1 METVWKLQDAKSQF
15 SKVVQNALKSGP
27 QYVTRRGTKA
37 VVVLSV
43 SDYEKLISNKL
54 SFKDFLHCRMSA
66 FGHFLRCL
74 SMLSV
79 SRPSVF
85 SPVDKGIAATEMT
98 PCARRKFLSTPAY
111 AGRSWAF
118 SAILPSGKRVR

>member
-43 SDYEKLISNKL
+43 GDYEKLISDKP
-54 SFKDFLHCRMSA
+54 SFKDFLLGCPKMHA
-66 FGHFLRCL
+66 DFKIE
-74 SMLSV
+74 
-79 SRPSVF
+79 RPKDY
-85 SPVDKGIAATEMT
+85 PRDIE
-98 PCARRKFLSTPAY
+98 L
-111 AGRSWAF
+111 
-118 SAILPSGKRVR
+118 